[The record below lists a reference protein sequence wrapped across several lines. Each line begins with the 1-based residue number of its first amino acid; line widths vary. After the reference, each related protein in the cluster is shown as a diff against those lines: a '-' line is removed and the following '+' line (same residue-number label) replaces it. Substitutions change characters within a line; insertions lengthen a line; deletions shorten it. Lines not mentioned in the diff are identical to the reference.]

1 MKLTKKA
8 TKSLTQDITSL
19 LVYHS
24 MVKDY
29 NLENRSEDAFRAM
42 AWYNEAA
49 DSLAKMGIV
58 VTKYE
63 TA

>member
-8 TKSLTQDITSL
+8 TKSLTEDINRL
-19 LVYHS
+19 
-24 MVKDY
+24 MVWHGMVRDY
-29 NLENRSEDAFRAM
+29 NTENRAEDAFRAM
-42 AWYNEAA
+42 RWYNEAA

-63 TA
+63 IT

>member
-8 TKSLTQDITSL
+8 TKAIAQEVTGL
-19 LVYHS
+19 LVYQS
-24 MVKDY
+24 MVRDY

-42 AWYNEAA
+42 AWYNDAA
-49 DSLAKMGIV
+49 DKLAAMGIV
-58 VTKYE
+58 VHKYG